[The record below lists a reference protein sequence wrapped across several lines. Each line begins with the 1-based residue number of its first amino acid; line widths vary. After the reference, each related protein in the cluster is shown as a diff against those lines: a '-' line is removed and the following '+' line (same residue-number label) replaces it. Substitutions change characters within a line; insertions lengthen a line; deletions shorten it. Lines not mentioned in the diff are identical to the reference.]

1 MEHPVAT
8 KVLAESGRTVG
19 VVIANLCNTLN
30 PEAVILGGDLAST
43 GAHFTNG
50 VRDSVRH
57 LAQPGP
63 ALDTAVIP
71 TSLQGRAEL
80 LGAVA
85 CAAATPSATRV
96 A

>member
-1 MEHPVAT
+1 
-8 KVLAESGRTVG
+8 
-19 VVIANLCNTLN
+19 VIANLCNTLN

-63 ALDTAVIP
+63 ALDTAVLT

-85 CAAATPSATRV
+85 CAAATPYAALT

>member
-1 MEHPVAT
+1 MAT

-43 GAHFTNG
+43 GAHFTAG

-63 ALDTAVIP
+63 AHTDGDHDEPPGT
-71 TSLQGRAEL
+71 GRAARGGGL
-80 LGAVA
+80 RRRR
-85 CAAATPSATRV
+85 TPVPAQP